1 MFAIDSVALTTN
13 MRWQLDAYVCP
24 TAHTHTHTPCT
35 ATWLASLTP
44 GETTTAT
51 ATTRG
56 ITTVALSVTQFTSR
70 AGQLLLLLFLLL
82 QLLLLLLC
90 NAVI

>member
-51 ATTRG
+51 TTRG
-56 ITTVALSVTQFTSR
+56 ITTVALSVTQFSSR
-70 AGQLLLLLFLLL
+70 AGQLLLLFLLL